1 MDIEDF
7 DRREWVFY
15 WVTLVAARY
24 EQKLEV
30 HLKNQGL
37 DIPSW
42 RVLMLMHPD
51 KPRSVSF
58 LANQSI
64 TKQSTMT
71 RIVYRMRD
79 RGLVTINTSQED
91 GRVSVVSP
99 TANGLTL
106 RQKAWKLVKQSTNET
121 FKGMKIDKIDDLNT
135 SLSLIF
141 DQL

>member
-1 MDIEDF
+1 
-7 DRREWVFY
+7 
-15 WVTLVAARY
+15 
-24 EQKLEV
+24 
-30 HLKNQGL
+30 
-37 DIPSW
+37 
-42 RVLMLMHPD
+42 MLMDSD

-79 RGLVTINTSQED
+79 KGLVSVKTSKED
-91 GRVSVVSP
+91 GRVSVVSA
-99 TANGLTL
+99 TAKGYKL

-121 FKGMKIDKIDDLNT
+121 FEGIENEKIDELNS

-141 DQL
+141 DRLDK

>member
-7 DRREWVFY
+7 DRKEWVFY

-30 HLKNQGL
+30 HLKEQGL

-79 RGLVTINTSQED
+79 RGLVTVNTSQED

-99 TANGLTL
+99 TSKGLNF
-106 RQKAWKLVKQSTNET
+106 RRKAWKLVKQSTNET
-121 FKGMKIDKIDDLNT
+121 FKGMKNDKIDDLNT
-135 SLSLIF
+135 NLSLIF

>member
-1 MDIEDF
+1 
-7 DRREWVFY
+7 
-15 WVTLVAARY
+15 
-24 EQKLEV
+24 
-30 HLKNQGL
+30 
-37 DIPSW
+37 
-42 RVLMLMHPD
+42 
-51 KPRSVSF
+51 
-58 LANQSI
+58 
-64 TKQSTMT
+64 MT

-99 TANGLTL
+99 TAKGLTL

>member
-91 GRVSVVSP
+91 GRVSVVLP
-99 TANGLTL
+99 TAKGLTL

>member
-99 TANGLTL
+99 TAKGLTL

-121 FKGMKIDKIDDLNT
+121 FKGMNVDKIDDLNT